1 MQPVAGTF
9 PCLVTGAVGS
19 TKLLSVLQ
27 RGDCLIVSELSR
39 LGRSLGQV
47 VAILDAL
54 AKVDVAFV
62 ALKENIRV
70 EGKVGAD
77 PGFAGVSRRRR
88 GPLDVSTCT
97 RAGWSS

>member
-1 MQPVAGTF
+1 MQPVSGTF
-9 PCLVTGAVGS
+9 PCLVRGAAGS

-47 VAILDAL
+47 VALDAF

-77 PGFAGVSRRRR
+77 PGFAGVSAAGEAR
-88 GPLDVSTCT
+88 STCR
-97 RAGWSS
+97 RARPGWSS